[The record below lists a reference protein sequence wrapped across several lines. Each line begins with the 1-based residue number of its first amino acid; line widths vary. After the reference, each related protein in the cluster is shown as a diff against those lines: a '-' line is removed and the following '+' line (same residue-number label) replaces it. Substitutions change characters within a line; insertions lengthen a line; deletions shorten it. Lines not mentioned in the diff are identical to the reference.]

1 MKFNSSKVVEE
12 ESVMHSKSDNIEFM
26 PDDNA
31 IEVDESLLS
40 RYQIGLETSIKES
53 DFIFDSVQLLYYKCH
68 KINFKRSG
76 SFSCFQYG
84 TTMAF
89 NFEEI
94 KKDPQIVSNIKPFIN
109 DYNLEGISHP
119 SKIEDWKRFEKNNLT
134 IALNILYIK
143 KDWHYLAV
151 TNKEGQ
157 HIVDVI

>member
-1 MKFNSSKVVEE
+1 
-12 ESVMHSKSDNIEFM
+12 M

-84 TTMAF
+84 TTMAL

-94 KKDPQIVSNIKPFIN
+94 KKDPQIVSNIKPVIN

-119 SKIEDWKRFEKNNLT
+119 SKIEDWKRFEKKNLT